1 MALGRGGAGAS
12 GPLIDKLDIRPLSE
26 DEVIAHIEAF
36 IEVARDVDGEYWGRQ
51 HFLKPLADKWNLSLA
66 AWVEK
71 RPVGYAI
78 LSRKS
83 PIQAHLHHL
92 MVANDQR
99 GQRLGERLLALTIE
113 RCIEQGFT
121 EITLKIAPSNRAAS
135 RFYKLHGFVNAGQ
148 DNGYDVVRRAFSP

>member
-1 MALGRGGAGAS
+1 M
-12 GPLIDKLDIRPLSE
+12 IDKLDIRPLSE
-26 DEVIAHIEAF
+26 DEVTAHIEAF
-36 IEVARDVDGEYWGRQ
+36 IEVARGVDGEYWERQ
-51 HFLKPLADKWNLSLA
+51 HFLKPLTDKWKLSLT

-83 PIQAHLHHL
+83 PIQAHLHHF

-99 GQRLGERLLALTIE
+99 GQGLGERLLAMTIE
-113 RCIEQGFT
+113 RCIEHGFT

-135 RFYKLHGFVNAGQ
+135 RFYKLHGFANADQ
-148 DNGYDVVRRAFSP
+148 DNGYDVMRRMLKP